1 MHIICI
7 KPTNSVCPWE
17 MKKCPDITMV
27 RTRCPDSS
35 LESKTLKKKEKNVFK
50 TFLLVLIVK
59 TKLSSHIDLPI

>member
-35 LESKTLKKKEKNVFK
+35 LESKTLEKRENVFK